1 MCLRGCTTISI
12 HPMLFFIL
20 YGCNV
25 MADLYRFQYI
35 LCYFLSQKNSW
46 NDMTGCISIHPMLFF
61 INTGSNAYL
70 RASNF
75 NTSYVI
81 FYPCCLQS
89 HCFCGSNFNTSYVI
103 FYRGNEVVV
112 IFCQWFQYILC
123 YFLSWNTSATTSR
136 SMISIHPM
144 LFFIG
149 EEGYVLSID
158 NPYFNTSY
166 VIFYRIW
173 SLRSIKERVIS
184 IHPMLFFITGR
195 SKNNWNISYISIHP
209 MLFFIG
215 KKETE
220 KIMSL
225 RFQYILCYFL
235 SNTFN
240 LW

>member
-1 MCLRGCTTISI
+1 MLFFIGVSIRRIRRPYNISIHPMLFFIDCREMCLRGCTTISI

-112 IFCQWFQYILC
+112 IFCQ
-123 YFLSWNTSATTSR
+123 
-136 SMISIHPM
+136 
-144 LFFIG
+144 
-149 EEGYVLSID
+149 
-158 NPYFNTSY
+158 
-166 VIFYRIW
+166 
-173 SLRSIKERVIS
+173 
-184 IHPMLFFITGR
+184 
-195 SKNNWNISYISIHP
+195 
-209 MLFFIG
+209 
-215 KKETE
+215 
-220 KIMSL
+220 
-225 RFQYILCYFL
+225 
-235 SNTFN
+235 
-240 LW
+240 